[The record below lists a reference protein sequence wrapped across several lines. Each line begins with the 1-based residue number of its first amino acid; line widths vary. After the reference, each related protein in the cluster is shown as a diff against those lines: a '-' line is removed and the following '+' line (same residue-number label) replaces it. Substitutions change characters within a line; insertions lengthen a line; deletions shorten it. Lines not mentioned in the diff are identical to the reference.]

1 MQVENVRRYNKVQ
14 FAFDLAAVL
23 IAWESVIRFRI
34 LFNPL
39 TYMQVSWYCASAWVP
54 PLAMVLPIWTA
65 AVLRLRV
72 YRMKNALKAWDNLVR
87 IGEYALLLS
96 SITAAVT
103 FFSRRLGGDISR
115 SFVLFLLPTSFLMFV
130 VARYLALL
138 VTHFADKHW
147 PSPLRIALLGD
158 SSAAMHVVN
167 RMGATKMAGAIR
179 GLILPEGH
187 TLDVHSEF
195 VPVLGTTSQLAELI
209 NREQLDRII
218 VLNGSA
224 PRDELESCNRVIKR
238 MGVTVDWPLDFA
250 TESVKVNL
258 STHYGL
264 PLVEV
269 VPLQLMRGQQ
279 VIKRI
284 FDIFGA
290 AFSLVLFS
298 PPMLLIAILVKL
310 TSEGPVLYKAQRVGK
325 GGRYFPFLKFRS
337 MYTTMDRKH
346 VTSRNE
352 KNGHIFKMRNDPRV
366 TPIGRFIRRYS
377 LDELPQLINVLR
389 GEMSL
394 VGPRPL
400 PAGDL
405 DPDGMSRQFATWAE
419 ARSQVH
425 PGITGLWQIRGRS
438 ELPFEDMIRYDLE
451 YIQNWSLALDLKI
464 MFETPALVLKGV
476 GAY

>member
-1 MQVENVRRYNKVQ
+1 MQVQNLRRYKGLQ
-14 FAFDLAAVL
+14 FGSDLAAVL
-23 IAWESVIRFRI
+23 VAWESTIRFRI

-39 TYMQVSWYCASAWVP
+39 TAAHVSSQAASLWAP
-54 PLAMVLPIWTA
+54 PLAIVLPLWIA
-65 AVLRLRV
+65 IMLRLRV
-72 YRMKNALKAWDNLVR
+72 YRTKDTLRPWGNLLQISER
-87 IGEYALLLS
+87 ALLLS
-96 SITAAVT
+96 CVTAAVT
-103 FFSRRLGGDISR
+103 FFSRGLGGEISR
-115 SFVLFLLPTSFLMFV
+115 SFVLLLLPISFFLLLFAHYSAV
-130 VARYLALL
+130 LAAHL
-138 VTHFADKHW
+138 ADKYW

-158 SSAAMHVVN
+158 STTAMHVVN
-167 RMGATKMAGAIR
+167 RMGAAKLAGAIR
-179 GLILPEGH
+179 GLILPEGYD
-187 TLDVHSEF
+187 LDGHSQP

-218 VLNGSA
+218 VLNGSVS
-224 PRDELESCNRVIKR
+224 RHELESCDRVIKR
-238 MGVTVDWPLDFA
+238 MGITMHWPLDFV

-269 VPLQLMRGQQ
+269 VPVPLMRGQQ
-279 VIKRI
+279 IVKRA
-284 FDIFGA
+284 FDIVGGTFGLILLCPLM
-290 AFSLVLFS
+290 LV
-298 PPMLLIAILVKL
+298 IAVLVKL
-310 TSEGPVLYKAQRVGK
+310 TSKGPVLYKSRRVGK
-325 GGRYFPFLKFRS
+325 GGRYFLFLKFRS
-337 MYTTMDRKH
+337 MYTSMDRKH
-346 VTSRNE
+346 VARRNE
-352 KNGHIFKMRNDPRV
+352 KNGHIFKMRDDPRV

-400 PAGDL
+400 PAEDL

-451 YIQNWSLALDLKI
+451 YVQNWSLGLDLKI